1 MTERISARI
10 TVTGDESFLAAYR
23 ERVNE
28 LLDAD
33 YPGTYR
39 ELHTADRL
47 EYEVRGRVGLP
58 FPPFVTV
65 SEEYPELEI
74 AVRWENPALG
84 ERGAADIRAGQLR
97 EQATSETSIQGDF
110 EFDIRAGGDGTIVLA
125 VACRERSDGE
135 WIGYAL
141 TASQHGFFRIRS
153 EVGAVVLAASD
164 GVAAEWAEQWRV
176 AAGDVGYQE
185 FDPREPIDA
194 RLLGE
199 LDRLAADFAA
209 GWLWFSAAGPDETAI
224 ERHRYELYGLKV
236 NDANVRAERLRKMMQ
251 PDLGGYAFSAVK
263 DAGARVVALVA
274 RHWLGEDRE

>member
-1 MTERISARI
+1 MAERISARVV
-10 TVTGDESFLAAYR
+10 VTGDGALLPAYR

-28 LLDAD
+28 LLDEEYA
-33 YPGTYR
+33 GTYR

-47 EYEVRGRVGLP
+47 EYDVRGRRGVP
-58 FPPFVTV
+58 FPPFVKA
-65 SEEYPELEI
+65 SEEFPELEI
-74 AVRWENPALG
+74 AVRWENPAVG
-84 ERGAADIRAGQLR
+84 ERGAADIQGGRLK
-97 EQATSETSIQGDF
+97 EQARSEATVQDDF
-110 EFDIRAGGDGTIVLA
+110 EIDIRAGGDGTIALA

-141 TASQHGFFRIRS
+141 TASQHGFFCIRS

-164 GVAAEWAEQWRV
+164 GVAAEWAERWRIAGSDV
-176 AAGDVGYQE
+176 AYRE
-185 FDPREPIDA
+185 LDPREPIDP

-209 GWLWFSAAGPDETAI
+209 GWIWFAAAGPDETAI

-236 NDANVRAERLRKMMQ
+236 NDANVRAERLRRMMQ
-251 PDLGGYAFSAVK
+251 PELGGYAFSSVG

-274 RHWLGEDRE
+274 RHWLGEGRE